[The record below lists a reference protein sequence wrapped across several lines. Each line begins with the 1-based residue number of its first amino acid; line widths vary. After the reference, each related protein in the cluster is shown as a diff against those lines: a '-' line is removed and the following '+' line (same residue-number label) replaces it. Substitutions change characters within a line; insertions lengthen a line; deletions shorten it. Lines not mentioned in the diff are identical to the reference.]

1 MFVRLTT
8 ISTLHSAWQTVKSK
22 GAAGGI
28 DGLSLLEFEKN
39 LQRNLYTLLAELK
52 ERKWLPAPYMK
63 IEIPKKTNEKRTLGL
78 LSVKDKIVQTA
89 IKTLIEPRFEDLF
102 ASNSYGYRPGKGHLK
117 AIRRTVNEFQNKQN
131 KWVAQLDIDNYF
143 DTVSHEILFARLSN
157 MLPDNEILRLI
168 DLSVKMGMVTK
179 KMKWQDIKAGVPQ
192 GAILSPLLANFYL
205 HPFDQSV
212 TARTEH
218 YVRYADDFLIFG
230 ESREQIEQTVKSAT
244 EFLQGKLLLKLNEPT
259 IIQETTQPIEFLGIV
274 LAKNTISVSDR
285 KFAVLRERI
294 QSIRWKNSGFSVES
308 LKTLDGI
315 EQYYAKILP
324 KSILQ
329 AFDNELKAAVSQQ
342 ITFAA
347 SSIASKKQLSE
358 ALSKIRFFT
367 SEAELEKKGL
377 FAGFLAQYAEQKQNQ
392 TTDNQKKNQKLI
404 KRKKLEYQRREAE
417 CSEMVVSSVG
427 SFIGISQ
434 NKVRIKVQGKEV
446 KTPPTNALKHI
457 TITTRAAS
465 ISAEAV
471 HYCVENHIPV
481 DFFDNKGNCYASII
495 KPVSIEYKLWQQ
507 QAAMSNAKRQSLAL
521 HILIG
526 KLKNQLYLL
535 KYFHKYHKKESGMT
549 LTIAYE
555 SAEKQIL
562 VNIDKLKNHRPDDEN
577 YQETFTAVEAQAA
590 VAYWGYV
597 KVLLAD
603 DKIDFDGRERQG
615 ASDLFNS
622 MLNYGYAIIY
632 PRIWQALL
640 AAKLNPSMGVLHK
653 YQSGKPI
660 LVYDFI
666 EIFRAQ
672 AVDRVV
678 ISLVQKSEPLAMDKN
693 LLDDNTRKL
702 LIQNILERLNRY
714 EKFRGEECR
723 FEDII
728 RKQMREA
735 AAYISGESKTFK
747 PYIAK
752 W

>member
-259 IIQETTQPIEFLGIV
+259 IIQETTQPIEFLGIM

-549 LTIAYE
+549 LTIVYE

-653 YQSGKPI
+653 YQSGKPV

-735 AAYISGESKTFK
+735 AAYISGENKTFK